1 MALNAK
7 VMLGIAASVLVALGA
22 ALEDDEKEKEQ
33 VKSKPKKKKVAKT
46 IKALPNNSTTE
57 E

>member
-22 ALEDDEKEKEQ
+22 ALDDDEKEKEQ
-33 VKSKPKKKKVAKT
+33 AKSKPKKKKASKA
-46 IKALPNNSTTE
+46 IKALPNNSTSE